1 MTNKYMNIA
10 LQRPNEF
17 AHFKEEIFKHT
28 LKWEGGGKL
37 HNVRGD
43 SGGWTIWGVA
53 YNHNKKLFNNLVDF
67 KDTTYDEAAAI
78 AFVKYYLAVRTN
90 LVPIEARLMYFDIA
104 YNMGNK
110 QAIRMMQ
117 RCIGVDGD
125 GIIGA
130 VTESKMGTL
139 TEECLFD
146 RRTNFYNSL
155 ARRKVRFKR
164 FLRGWLNRTNDIFK
178 IK

>member
-1 MTNKYMNIA
+1 
-10 LQRPNEF
+10 
-17 AHFKEEIFKHT
+17 
-28 LKWEGGGKL
+28 
-37 HNVRGD
+37 
-43 SGGWTIWGVA
+43 
-53 YNHNKKLFNNLVDF
+53 
-67 KDTTYDEAAAI
+67 
-78 AFVKYYLAVRTN
+78 
-90 LVPIEARLMYFDIA
+90 MYFDIA